1 MTEAPGPG
9 TRTGS
14 SDAQVPDPG
23 PPPER
28 LPRVAIAT
36 TVALL
41 LLWAVA
47 VIGAPWI
54 APRVA
59 DIANQIDLHYGIGAP
74 APGDD

>member
-1 MTEAPGPG
+1 MTEATG
-9 TRTGS
+9 TEPRTRP
-14 SDAQVPDPG
+14 SDLQPDPG

-28 LPRVAIAT
+28 FPRVAVAA

-54 APRVA
+54 APGVA
-59 DIANQIDLHYGIGAP
+59 DIANQIDLHYGVSAP